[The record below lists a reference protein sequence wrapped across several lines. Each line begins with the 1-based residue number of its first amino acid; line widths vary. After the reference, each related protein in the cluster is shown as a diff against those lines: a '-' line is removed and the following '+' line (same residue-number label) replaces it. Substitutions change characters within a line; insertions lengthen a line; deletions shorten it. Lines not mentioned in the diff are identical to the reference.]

1 MGILKAKTGNSEKS
15 VKSDPDKSMYISD
28 SKIDR
33 DGVAWKKKGL
43 WIREEHLGKLKV
55 IGHFKQKKTNELVD
69 EAISK
74 YISQSWD
81 NSMAI
86 EKMVKGEKQ

>member
-15 VKSDPDKSMYISD
+15 NQSDQDKSMYISD

-33 DGVAWKKKGL
+33 NGVAWKKKRL

-69 EAISK
+69 KAISQ
-74 YISQSWD
+74 YIAQSWD

-86 EKMVKGEKQ
+86 EKMVKGE